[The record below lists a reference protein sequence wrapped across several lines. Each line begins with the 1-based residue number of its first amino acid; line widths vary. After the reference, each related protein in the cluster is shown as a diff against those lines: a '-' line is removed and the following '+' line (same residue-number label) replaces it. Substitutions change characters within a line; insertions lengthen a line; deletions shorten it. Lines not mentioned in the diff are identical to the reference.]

1 LIFECPVPHNLTKQ
15 NYVLLPITFNGKNIF
30 PVYSLG
36 DGNFESEIYKFT
48 IYDIGYGTT
57 FNEGDLGTF
66 KKVIDPQNIEETTS
80 IYYCREHKVLVTN
93 DDINVVKSGFELN
106 GFNPDKKLEYAALTP
121 NNVRRVSIKNATQSY
136 SLISTKDVVITGMT
150 DNNGLPVTKLFYTI
164 INKGYAGYF
173 NKPKIPNQNRGG
185 LKMGWDFNITSGE
198 TNTWWSDTN
207 LDAVI
212 PLKVGSYQQSNNI
225 GGGKAGKAG
234 VGNNVGGGA
243 NFVFYYNL
251 PLEMTDTL
259 VGDFCEFNKSTQTEL
274 VISENYHKIN
284 FNETVFPTS
293 LTPENA
299 NGYYYKPHFEIPLR
313 SFSTYVENF
322 NGRTGIDNLPYW
334 AYYSKN
340 YNKWIWRDLYDPG
353 FIDQD
358 GNGVDYPFSNGA
370 NYVFR
375 DFIFKLI
382 PEGRTNKSFTQ
393 VIYQPLSDD
402 CQ

>member
-1 LIFECPVPHNLTKQ
+1 M
-15 NYVLLPITFNGKNIF
+15 
-30 PVYSLG
+30 
-36 DGNFESEIYKFT
+36 EI
-48 IYDIGYGTT
+48 
-57 FNEGDLGTF
+57 
-66 KKVIDPQNIEETTS
+66 
-80 IYYCREHKVLVTN
+80 
-93 DDINVVKSGFELN
+93 
-106 GFNPDKKLEYAALTP
+106 
-121 NNVRRVSIKNATQSY
+121 
-136 SLISTKDVVITGMT
+136 
-150 DNNGLPVTKLFYTI
+150 
-164 INKGYAGYF
+164 
-173 NKPKIPNQNRGG
+173 
-185 LKMGWDFNITSGE
+185 
-198 TNTWWSDTN
+198 
-207 LDAVI
+207 
-212 PLKVGSYQQSNNI
+212 
-225 GGGKAGKAG
+225 
-234 VGNNVGGGA
+234 
-243 NFVFYYNL
+243 
-251 PLEMTDTL
+251 TDTL
-259 VGDFCEFNKSTQTEL
+259 VGDFCEFNKLTQTEF

-293 LTPENA
+293 STPENA
-299 NGYYYKPHFEIPLR
+299 SGYYYKPHFEILLR

-322 NGRTGIDNLPYW
+322 NGQTGIDNLPYW